1 MQVHYEGCARSK
13 YAVQFDIKLLQKL
26 FSIFLSYVS
35 NCVDERRLTPSA
47 SSILILHAIISLGF
61 CVHDYNIYLSSLFYN
76 WLTAKNWYVPKS
88 LTTVFI
94 TLILQQLPISTGTR
108 TARSRNILR
117 NLEAFQIKLLYN
129 VTRIWET
136 AIFNK
141 NKFRLNVCCWS
152 AKKPSRKS

>member
-1 MQVHYEGCARSK
+1 MQVHDEGCARSK

-76 WLTAKNWYVPKS
+76 
-88 LTTVFI
+88 
-94 TLILQQLPISTGTR
+94 
-108 TARSRNILR
+108 
-117 NLEAFQIKLLYN
+117 
-129 VTRIWET
+129 
-136 AIFNK
+136 
-141 NKFRLNVCCWS
+141 
-152 AKKPSRKS
+152 